1 MGILQPGVNIQ
12 FPQLPNGVLS
22 VSGNTE
28 TLVTPDATADTVDRA
43 AHHAAPVVTASL
55 RKRWQSYQRQ

>member
-1 MGILQPGVNIQ
+1 MGILQPGVNIR
-12 FPQLPNGVLS
+12 FHKLPNGVLS

-28 TLVTPDATADTVDRA
+28 TLVRLMTTADTVDRA
-43 AHHAAPVVTASL
+43 AHHAAPVVRRLL